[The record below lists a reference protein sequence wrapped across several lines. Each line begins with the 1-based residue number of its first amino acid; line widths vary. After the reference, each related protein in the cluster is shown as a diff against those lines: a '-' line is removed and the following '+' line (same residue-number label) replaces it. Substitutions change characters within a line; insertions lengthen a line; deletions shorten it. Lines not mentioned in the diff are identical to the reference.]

1 MDLLEPKLIHLEK
14 SGDFYISRLP
24 CMVAR
29 EVFLRYAAS
38 NINVIELARNYA
50 PSSGDI
56 ATKMLSYTAHLVD
69 GREIRMES
77 DTLLNQHVLS
87 FADLGKLEGEM
98 ILYNF
103 SFLDVARWSPYLARY
118 KIKLESLTTKILTN
132 LLQYSLKEKQ
142 RHSTN

>member
-1 MDLLEPKLIHLEK
+1 MDLLEPKLIQLEK

-38 NINVIELARNYA
+38 NVNIIELARNYA

-56 ATKMLSYTAHLVD
+56 ALKMLSYTAHVVD
-69 GREIRMES
+69 GRQIRMES

-87 FADLGKLEGEM
+87 FEDLGKLEGEM
-98 ILYNF
+98 IMYNF
-103 SFLDVARWSPYLARY
+103 SFLSVARWSPYLSRY
-118 KIKLESLTTKILTN
+118 KIKLESLTTGILTN
-132 LLQYSLKEKQ
+132 LLRSLLNEK
-142 RHSTN
+142 RRLSEN

>member
-38 NINVIELARNYA
+38 NVNVIELARNYA

-69 GREIRMES
+69 GREIRMEN
-77 DTLLNQHVLS
+77 DTLLNQHILS
-87 FADLGKLEGEM
+87 FEDLGKLEGEM
-98 ILYNF
+98 IIYNF
-103 SFLDVARWSPYLARY
+103 SFLDVARWSPYLSRY
-118 KIKLESLTTKILTN
+118 KAKLESLSIKILTH
-132 LLQYSLKEKQ
+132 LLESSLNGKRQ
-142 RHSTN
+142 HFTS

>member
-38 NINVIELARNYA
+38 NVNIIELARNYA

-56 ATKMLSYTAHLVD
+56 ALKMLSYTAHVID

-77 DTLLNQHVLS
+77 ETLLNQHILS
-87 FADLGKLEGEM
+87 FEDLGKLEGEM
-98 ILYNF
+98 IMYNF
-103 SFLDVARWSPYLARY
+103 SFLDVARWSPYLSHFKA
-118 KIKLESLTTKILTN
+118 KMEWFSTEILTR
-132 LLQYSLKEKQ
+132 LLRSLLKEKQ
-142 RHSTN
+142 QHSRN

>member
-38 NINVIELARNYA
+38 NVNVIELARNYA

-56 ATKMLSYTAHLVD
+56 ATKMLSYTAHFVD
-69 GREIRMES
+69 GREIRMEN

-87 FADLGKLEGEM
+87 FEDLGKLEGEM
-98 ILYNF
+98 IMYNF

-118 KIKLESLTTKILTN
+118 KTKLESLSIKILTH
-132 LLQYSLKEKQ
+132 LLESSLKGKPQ
-142 RHSTN
+142 HFTS